1 MEKTLRRA
9 SLKKV
14 LPRIL
19 VCFLLFIVLLAVT
32 GLGVFKLLAGPTA
45 LSQLDAA
52 DAQGRYVSV
61 DASQA
66 LAAFASYSTD
76 DKVSEEYFILALD
89 DGRFMA
95 ISAKGSNIDLLEA
108 AGDQAEDFYVNGTL
122 DTMQSMGSVSGT
134 VSTMADELYEYMD
147 QALESMSNYIP
158 VLQGEDGYSDQ
169 ILYVCLKVDRVGWL
183 STKYVVI
190 LSVLALLFL
199 LLGIAQ
205 IVLVYSG
212 SYQRE
217 VTALLKP
224 YLRTEDDRAAVEADF
239 AEAQVI
245 EHVRVGKDFTW
256 YQIGARA
263 MVLRNDQVI
272 WGYCQIEPLVVSKY
286 RWPMC
291 LWMRDGN
298 CLTPHLED
306 QRSVKAILKALADGG
321 NQFLSGYDA
330 NRLRRCEANFDDFLE
345 EVDRELY

>member
-19 VCFLLFIVLLAVT
+19 VCFLLFIILLAVT

-76 DKVSEEYFILALD
+76 DDVSEEYFILALE

-108 AGDQAEDFYVNGTL
+108 AGDQAENFYVNGTL
-122 DTMQSMGSVSGT
+122 DTMQSMGSISGT
-134 VSTMADELYEYMD
+134 VTTLPDELHDYMD

-158 VLQGEDGYSDQ
+158 ALQGENGYSDQ
-169 ILYVCLKVDRVGWL
+169 VLYVCLKTGRVGWMP
-183 STKYVVI
+183 SQAVVV
-190 LSVLALLFL
+190 LTALALLFL
-199 LLGIAQ
+199 VLGLAQ
-205 IVLVYSG
+205 VALVCSG

-217 VTALLKP
+217 VHALLKP
-224 YLRTEDDRAAVEADF
+224 YLRTDDDRAALEADF
-239 AEAQVI
+239 AAAQTI
-245 EHVRVGKDFTW
+245 EHVRVGRLYTW
-256 YQIGARA
+256 YQVGARS
-263 MVLRNDQVI
+263 MVLRNDQIV

-291 LWMRDGN
+291 LWMRDGS

-321 NQFLSGYDA
+321 SQFLSGYDA